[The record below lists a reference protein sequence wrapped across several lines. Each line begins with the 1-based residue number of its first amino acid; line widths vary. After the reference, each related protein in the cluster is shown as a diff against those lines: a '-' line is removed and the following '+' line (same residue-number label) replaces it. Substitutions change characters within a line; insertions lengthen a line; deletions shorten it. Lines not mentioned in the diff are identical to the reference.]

1 MSSRDCGFPAAVIL
15 LRQSRNRGAGLGVA
29 VVRRLVE
36 AHGGAV
42 DIAAVPAGGA
52 RVTIELPVFRAV

>member
-1 MSSRDCGFPAAVIL
+1 
-15 LRQSRNRGAGLGVA
+15 VA
-29 VVRRLVE
+29 VVHRLVE